1 MTHKARDLL
10 AGWIA
15 ENVQSAP
22 DNERSRDAAELAA
35 EFLAYAKDAGLSAD
49 DLAELQEDFGDNLAG
64 HLRDALS
71 AAGGSVDEDT

>member
-15 ENVQSAP
+15 ENVQAAP
-22 DNERSRDAAELAA
+22 ANELDRDAEELAA

-64 HLRDALS
+64 HLRDAVA
-71 AAGGSVDEDT
+71 AAGGPGDDNA